1 MSIRK
6 IIGWPEA
13 AMRRNDM
20 PYIRTNGIRIAF
32 DCFGSMN
39 NKPLFLI
46 HGLTAQRMNM
56 EQTARLLSDDFFVV
70 TYDCRGH
77 GQTDHPRNYTLE
89 DHGRDLLALIDA
101 LGYDRAFVLGAS
113 MGSYIALQ
121 AAEIDP
127 SKIEKLVLVT
137 PKSFDD
143 GSGSSIQR
151 LMKEEGL
158 DMATAS
164 PEEKSRVLK
173 KTMWSPDI
181 TPEQLKAFAP
191 RLKLSGEN
199 VITLT
204 PEEMAAVNQAL
215 VGFDLRPDLAKV
227 SCETLVISG
236 TYDRINPI
244 AFGKEIAEKL
254 PNAEYAE
261 FPGGHLLNVE
271 FEEDYIRCVRAFLK
285 K

>member
-1 MSIRK
+1 
-6 IIGWPEA
+6 
-13 AMRRNDM
+13 M
-20 PYIRTNGIRIAF
+20 PYIRANGIRIAF
-32 DCFGSMN
+32 DTFGSMN
-39 NKPLFLI
+39 KKPLFLI

-56 EQTARLLSDDFFVV
+56 EPTARLLSDDFFVI

-77 GQTDHPRNYTLE
+77 GQTDHPKDYTLA

-101 LGYDRAFVLGAS
+101 LGYEQASVLGAS

-127 SKIEKLVLVT
+127 SKIEKLLLVT
-137 PKSFDD
+137 PKSYDD

-164 PEEKSRVLK
+164 AEQKSRILQ
-173 KTMWSPDI
+173 KTLWSPDI
-181 TPEQLKAFAP
+181 TPEKLKAFAP

-199 VITLT
+199 VVKLT
-204 PEEMAAVNQAL
+204 PEETVSVNQAL

-236 TYDRINPI
+236 TYDRINPT
-244 AFGKEIAEKL
+244 AFGKELTEKL
-254 PNAEYAE
+254 PRAEYRE

-285 K
+285 EGNRYG